1 MSFMSHEVVV
11 TRKGQITIP
20 ASVRKKLDIQE
31 GTKLKVVTEG
41 EKVVFTKLPSLFDLA
56 GTSRLTI
63 ERAFQLLDDM
73 RAEE

>member
-1 MSFMSHEVVV
+1 MSHEVVV